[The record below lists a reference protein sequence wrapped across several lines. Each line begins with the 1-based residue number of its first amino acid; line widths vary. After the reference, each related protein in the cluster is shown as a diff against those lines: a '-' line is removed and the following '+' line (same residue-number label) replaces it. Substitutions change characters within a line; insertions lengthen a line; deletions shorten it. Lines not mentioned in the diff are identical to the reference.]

1 MPLALLWRF
10 SCIWLLQFGYNVSWC
25 ESFCIYWSLV
35 SFLGICQF
43 CIFSWFYDFSHY
55 FFRYLLPLFSFP
67 SEISIKSML
76 VCLMVSCWSSLGF
89 LPSFLLP
96 SLPLSFFLLFRL
108 IILIDLFK
116 FSDSS
121 FYWLS
126 EIFIS
131 ITVLFASRIWFL
143 SLYWYSL
150 CWDIV
155 LLVSLS
161 SLYLRQLMSVLCQGH
176 FMLISLPHLH
186 HVLPPNGTVFL
197 CKLCNFF

>member
-1 MPLALLWRF
+1 MCLGVNLFVYIGVWLASWVYVNFVSLADFMILAIISSDTFCPSFPFLLKFPSRVCWYA
-10 SCIWLLQFGYNVSWC
+10 WWYPAGLH
-25 ESFCIYWSLV
+25 LV
-35 SFLGICQF
+35 SFL
-43 CIFSWFYDFSHY
+43 
-55 FFRYLLPLFSFP
+55 
-67 SEISIKSML
+67 
-76 VCLMVSCWSSLGF
+76 
-89 LPSFLLP
+89 PSFLP

-131 ITVLFASRIWFL
+131 ITVLFGSRIWFL